1 MGRVATAGAGFLLA
15 VLWFDLMFDMQVLGE
30 GPGLLSDATLASM
43 AAYYARVTTDSWPM
57 GALLVGMMAATVG
70 ATLVQWRA
78 GELTRNW
85 AVAALALCIPPI
97 LLALARV
104 LPNAMRLATRG
115 DSLDV
120 QSELARAVCYDHI
133 FCFVS
138 ILGFLTLQFV
148 HATLPRKGSP

>member
-30 GPGLLSDATLASM
+30 GLGLLSDATLASM

-57 GALLVGMMAATVG
+57 GALLVVMMAATVG
-70 ATLVQWRA
+70 ATLVQWRS
-78 GELTRNW
+78 GELSRNW
-85 AVAALALCIPPI
+85 AVAALALCVPPI
-97 LLALARV
+97 LLALTRV
-104 LPNAMRLATRG
+104 LPNAMRLATRA

-120 QSELARAVCYDHI
+120 QSELARAICYDHL

-138 ILGFLTLQFV
+138 LTLYLGLQWC
-148 HATLPRKGSP
+148 APRP